1 MKFYE
6 SVTVEDPANGIADAL
21 QIEPIYI
28 APFVAAPILLVLLIA
43 LLATTGKKSKK
54 ITAEDIIKKI
64 TQKTENSSDTIEKS

>member
-6 SVTVEDPANGIADAL
+6 SVTVEDPANVIADAL